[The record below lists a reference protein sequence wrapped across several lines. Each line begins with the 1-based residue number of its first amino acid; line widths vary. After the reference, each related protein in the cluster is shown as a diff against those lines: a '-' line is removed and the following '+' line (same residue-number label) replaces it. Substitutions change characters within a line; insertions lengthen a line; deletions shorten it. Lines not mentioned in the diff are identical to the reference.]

1 MSYFL
6 SSAHLCSKYCPF
18 HLSPVFSN
26 THQVLFNTCKSGC
39 LQQVPGLQED
49 WTSTSVL
56 WRKDVS
62 INIQQSLLSGAAELL
77 CWNLIPTSFSSSQL
91 LSCLCFLSPS
101 PASLLSSSLFI
112 SSFLP
117 SPFFSFWSSVIYIP
131 FVINF
136 SSMVFLLVGTRGG
149 LKEWRVLNLPSRIQ
163 SRILG
168 TTLDGSWLTE
178 S

>member
-1 MSYFL
+1 MLLMFMSYFL
-6 SSAHLCSKYCPF
+6 SSAHLCSRYCPF

-49 WTSTSVL
+49 WTSTAVL

-91 LSCLCFLSPS
+91 LSSLCFLFPSLALFLSSPLHFSS
-101 PASLLSSSLFI
+101 PPFSLLHFSVPGVLLFIFPSSLT
-112 SSFLP
+112 SLP
-117 SPFFSFWSSVIYIP
+117 WFFF
-131 FVINF
+131 
-136 SSMVFLLVGTRGG
+136 
-149 LKEWRVLNLPSRIQ
+149 
-163 SRILG
+163 
-168 TTLDGSWLTE
+168 
-178 S
+178 